1 MDAPAPEPLSQPLSP
16 EVRARAEALVRRYFA
31 QCFWSWKLDATVTT
45 AEQAALVV
53 QHLREFG
60 GREGWRE
67 AAGLRQ
73 CL

>member
-1 MDAPAPEPLSQPLSP
+1 MAMDSKDTTPLPP
-16 EVRARAEALVRRYFA
+16 EVRARAEALVRKYFA
-31 QCFWSWKLDATVTT
+31 QCFWSWKVDAGVATVG
-45 AEQAALVV
+45 QAAFVV

-67 AAGLRQ
+67 AATLRR